1 MKATLESPKNY
12 AVEISNSGHTIY
24 TPIQVGDPNLWIPSP
39 ALEDLLNAGLQ
50 GISLQGL
57 ALRTRS
63 KLVKEKICAI
73 LGYPIPKS
81 FKRTQPRFP
90 GQYFDTYVQKSN
102 NLQIWNEEIS
112 PTRRYVLIR
121 VSDADIVQKVKVI
134 TGEEL
139 ALLDTTGTLTKKY
152 QARLTLGTA
161 TTELVS
167 DEDTDVLRRL
177 FLQTAFPT
185 TFTVS
190 PTTYPEPTALLPVA
204 IIYERL
210 SALIGRSFSAVGFTQ
225 ERNRGGELHK
235 LVCNSLGYTTY
246 QDDGRFPDIRHQLVE
261 VKLQTSTTIDLG
273 LVRPDSTDLLDVP
286 QVSGHQIRHCDVRY
300 AIFYAARN
308 GTTVTLTHF
317 FLTTGQGF
325 FGRFSQFQGKVL
337 NAKLQIPLPA
347 SFFD

>member
-1 MKATLESPKNY
+1 M
-12 AVEISNSGHTIY
+12 
-24 TPIQVGDPNLWIPSP
+24 WIPSP
-39 ALEDLLNAGLQ
+39 VLEDLLNAGLR

-63 KLVKEKICAI
+63 KLVKAKICMT

-81 FKRTQPRFP
+81 FQRTQPRFT
-90 GQYFDTYVQKSN
+90 GQGFDTYVQKSN

-112 PTRRYVLIR
+112 PTRRYILIR
-121 VSDADIVQKVKVI
+121 VSNTDIIQKVKVI

-167 DEDTDVLRRL
+167 DEDTDALRL
-177 FLQTAFPT
+177 LMLQTAFPN
-185 TFTVS
+185 TFIVS
-190 PTTYPEPTALLPVA
+190 PTTYPESMALLPVA
-204 IIYERL
+204 TIYERL
-210 SALIGRSFSAVGFTQ
+210 AVLIGRSFSAVGFTQ

-235 LVCNSLGYTTY
+235 LVCSSLGYTTY

-273 LVRPDSTDLLDVP
+273 LVRPDSTGLLDVP
-286 QVSGHQIRHCDVRY
+286 QVNGQQIRHCDVRY
-300 AIFYAARN
+300 AIFYATNN
-308 GTTVTLTHF
+308 GTTITLTHF
-317 FLTTGQGF
+317 FLTTGQDF

-337 NAKLQIPLPA
+337 NAKLQIPLPT